1 MIKVDIPHVNN
12 QNIALGFSSLE
23 KAAAFSRAIL
33 SYTIRGESRLNEIT
47 VILINHLKKE
57 RDIALAEGLQRLA
70 DYVHITPD
78 NQIKDASSNP

>member
-1 MIKVDIPHVNN
+1 MFKVDIPHVNN
-12 QNIALGFSSLE
+12 QNIALGISSLE

-57 RDIALAEGLQRLA
+57 RDLAMAEGLDRLSG
-70 DYVHITPD
+70 YITITPEK
-78 NQIKDASSNP
+78 KDAPSNP